1 MSKED
6 KETDGSGSESNNSG
20 NNTGSSDKDSSL
32 DNGVLLTNV
41 QNNQEQ
47 IKQKNQI
54 LPQTG
59 EHFSAIAFMAG
70 LSLLVLGSLFA
81 VLRFKKNK

>member
-1 MSKED
+1 S
-6 KETDGSGSESNNSG
+6 SN
-20 NNTGSSDKDSSL
+20 

-59 EHFSAIAFMAG
+59 EHFSAIVFMAG